1 MLPGLKEP
9 IYINPSKNLCSL
21 CKNRTKGSWCG
32 HLVSAGL
39 REGNVY
45 KGTVYKLPLKKCLKA
60 QQPKGRSGTKAP
72 RKNDYKPAAAE
83 VQDAHQSHVGEEE
96 MDLPDPEMGAAEKGA
111 GVEARV
117 RHARAGAV
125 RGHGGPGLPAGP
137 PGAGAGAVGPGATH
151 QERGQGDPDRETPPD
166 IVVTPSTPKVL

>member
-1 MLPGLKEP
+1 MRV
-9 IYINPSKNLCSL
+9 NPHLC
-21 CKNRTKGSWCG
+21 GY
-32 HLVSAGL
+32 V
-39 REGNVY
+39 GN
-45 KGTVYKLPLKKCLKA
+45 TA
-60 QQPKGRSGTKAP
+60 
-72 RKNDYKPAAAE
+72 D
-83 VQDAHQSHVGEEE
+83 VQDAHQSHVREEE
-96 MDLPDPEMGAAEKGA
+96 MDLPDPEMGAAETGA

-137 PGAGAGAVGPGATH
+137 PGAGAGGDGGAVGPGATH